1 MRAGKAGRGPA
12 AATGLVPGI
21 RLGGGCRP
29 DLAPAAPASDPG
41 ARKSRFVYV
50 RGLLA
55 TRRGNRTPSELGFPR
70 GHPRRGVRFP
80 TVGDGHFSAPRL
92 TCVASTCFREVTIHE
107 SRFSRVGVTAQRR
120 HELCGPSAI
129 PRDRRFA
136 SAPRGNNALCP
147 SSPLCAGLLR
157 HFSAIWRSKSNH
169 GVVAAP
175 VEVPGDAG
183 QGGPRCVER
192 PKPSRPRV
200 CAKG

>member
-1 MRAGKAGRGPA
+1 MRVWSSSRARW
-12 AATGLVPGI
+12 
-21 RLGGGCRP
+21 
-29 DLAPAAPASDPG
+29 APAFGDEAGNSSPGRLLARPSVVILELVDRAFQKLPAMIAGQRPCAKVPISHR
-41 ARKSRFVYV
+41 RKSHSWLELPVTKPQL
-50 RGLLA
+50 RGGA
-55 TRRGNRTPSELGFPR
+55 
-70 GHPRRGVRFP
+70 V
-80 TVGDGHFSAPRL
+80 SAAG
-92 TCVASTCFREVTIHE
+92 CQKAANIHE

-120 HELCGPSAI
+120 HELCGPRAI

-183 QGGPRCVER
+183 QGGPRCIER